1 MLKKIQKHTKAVLF
15 VLCGMLIWYI
25 LMPVYF
31 LRTRPFHIVHLDA
44 EKVTK
49 IEIYH
54 CNDKKEIDQS
64 VCIENADE
72 IRELVQ
78 QLNNAHFFFWILW
91 MPSSHSNY
99 VIKIEQIDT
108 RKYYEVSPNSISAG
122 AGFFTDMRFITDLLS
137 T

>member
-1 MLKKIQKHTKAVLF
+1 M
-15 VLCGMLIWYI
+15 MY
-25 LMPVYF
+25 
-31 LRTRPFHIVHLDA
+31 
-44 EKVTK
+44 
-49 IEIYH
+49 
-54 CNDKKEIDQS
+54 
-64 VCIENADE
+64 ADE

-78 QLNNAHFFFWILW
+78 QLNNAHFFFWIFW